1 MGSEI
6 SCSYTVNGTTGK
18 LPMELERDIK
28 PLEAQVQGDLHRL
41 AFDPKAVAGRLNKKC
56 PSSV

>member
-1 MGSEI
+1 
-6 SCSYTVNGTTGK
+6 
-18 LPMELERDIK
+18 MELERDIK